1 MMHTTTCHWTKETGW
16 NLPTTPATPPQLVL
30 YFGATS
36 QLDGNAPAVRELTA
50 RFPEAMVCGC
60 STAGEILGNRVFDE
74 SVVAALVQ
82 FKSTRVRAVAES
94 TDGNADSHAIGR
106 RAAEKLKASDLR
118 HVLVLSD
125 GLSVNGTALVSGFS
139 EIVAPGA
146 AITGG
151 LAGDGSRFQKTF
163 VGLGNEVKR
172 NQIVAI
178 GFYGPDM
185 VIGYGSRGG
194 WEGFGPRRRITRSQG
209 TTLLELDDQPALAL
223 YKRYLGERAA
233 GLPATGLL
241 FPLEL
246 TKDAAEK
253 AGLVRTILAVDE
265 ARQSLTFA
273 GDMPEGWYA
282 RLMKASGDQLVGG
295 AANAGSEAVRKT
307 DAAGSSLAILVSC
320 VGRRL
325 VLGQR
330 IEEELEAVIRT
341 LPDKTEVVGF
351 YSYGEAC
358 PSVGNPASELHN
370 QTMTITLIGERA

>member
-1 MMHTTTCHWTKETGW
+1 MKTSTCRWTKETGW
-16 NLPTTPATPPQLVL
+16 VLPPAAPQLIL

-36 QLDGNAPAVRELTA
+36 QLDAGAPAVLELVA
-50 RFPEAMVCGC
+50 KFPDALVCGC
-60 STAGEILGNRVFDE
+60 STAGEILGGRVFDE
-74 SVVAALVQ
+74 SIVAALVQ
-82 FKSTRVRAVAES
+82 FQSTQVRAVAES
-94 TDGNADSHAIGR
+94 TTGHADSAAVGR
-106 RAAEKLKASDLR
+106 RAAEKLKTAGLC
-118 HVLVLSD
+118 HVLILSD
-125 GLSVNGTALVSGFS
+125 GLSVNGTALVAGFR
-139 EIVAPGA
+139 EILPAGV

-163 VGLGNEVKR
+163 VGFGSDVKQD
-172 NQIVAI
+172 QIVAI
-178 GFYGPDM
+178 GFYGTGI

-209 TTLLELDDQPALAL
+209 NTLLELDGQPALAL

-246 TKDAAEK
+246 TKDASEK

-265 ARQSLTFA
+265 AKQSLTFA

-282 RLMKASGDQLVGG
+282 RLMKATGDQLVDG
-295 AANAGSEAVRKT
+295 AANAGSDVALKSNA
-307 DAAGSSLAILVSC
+307 DGSSLAIMVSC
-320 VGRRL
+320 IGRRL

-330 IEEELEAVIRT
+330 IEEELEAVIRS
-341 LPDKTEVVGF
+341 LPALTETVGF

-358 PSVGNPASELHN
+358 PSAGNDFSELHN
-370 QTMTITLIGERA
+370 QTMTITVIGEKV

>member
-1 MMHTTTCHWTKETGW
+1 M
-16 NLPTTPATPPQLVL
+16 PPAAPQLIL

-36 QLDGNAPAVRELTA
+36 QLDAGAPAVLELVA
-50 RFPEAMVCGC
+50 KFPDALVCGC
-60 STAGEILGNRVFDE
+60 STAGEILGGRVFDE
-74 SVVAALVQ
+74 SIVAALVQ
-82 FKSTRVRAVAES
+82 FQSTQVRAVAES
-94 TDGNADSHAIGR
+94 TTGHADSAAVGR
-106 RAAEKLKASDLR
+106 RAAEKLKTAGLC
-118 HVLVLSD
+118 HVLILSD
-125 GLSVNGTALVSGFS
+125 GLSVNGTALVAGFR
-139 EIVAPGA
+139 EILPAGV

-163 VGLGNEVKR
+163 VGFGSDVKQD
-172 NQIVAI
+172 QIVAI
-178 GFYGPDM
+178 GFYGTGI

-209 TTLLELDDQPALAL
+209 NTLLELDGQPALAL

-246 TKDAAEK
+246 TKDASEK

-265 ARQSLTFA
+265 AKQSLTFA

-282 RLMKASGDQLVGG
+282 RLMKATGDQLVDG
-295 AANAGSEAVRKT
+295 AANAGSDVALKSNA
-307 DAAGSSLAILVSC
+307 DGSSLAIMVSC
-320 VGRRL
+320 IGRRL

-330 IEEELEAVIRT
+330 IEEELEAVIRS
-341 LPDKTEVVGF
+341 LPALTETVGF

-358 PSVGNPASELHN
+358 PSAGNDFSELHN
-370 QTMTITLIGERA
+370 QTMTITVIGEKV

>member
-1 MMHTTTCHWTKETGW
+1 MKTTTTRWTKETGW
-16 NLPTTPATPPQLVL
+16 TLPAAAPQLIL

-36 QLDGNAPAVRELTA
+36 QLDAGAPAVRELA
-50 RFPEAMVCGC
+50 AKFPDAVVCGC
-60 STAGEILGNRVFDE
+60 STAGEILGSHVFDE
-74 SVVAALVQ
+74 SIVAALVQ
-82 FKSTRVRAVAES
+82 FQSTQVRAVAES
-94 TDGNADSHAIGR
+94 TAGNADSAAVGR
-106 RAAEKLKASDLR
+106 RAAGKLNTAGLR
-118 HVLVLSD
+118 HVLILSD
-125 GLSVNGTALVSGFS
+125 GLSVNGTALVAGFR
-139 EIVAPGA
+139 EILPPGV

-163 VGLGNEVKR
+163 VGLGSDVKR
-172 NQIVAI
+172 DQIVAI
-178 GFYGPDM
+178 GFYGAGI

-209 TTLLELDDQPALAL
+209 NTLLELDGQPALAL

-246 TKDAAEK
+246 TKDATEK

-265 ARQSLTFA
+265 ANQSLTFA

-282 RLMKASGDQLVGG
+282 RLMKATGDQLVEG
-295 AANAGSEAVRKT
+295 AANAGS
-307 DAAGSSLAILVSC
+307 DAALKSDAGGSSLAIMVSC
-320 VGRRL
+320 IGRRL

-330 IEEELEAVIRT
+330 IEEELEAVIRS
-341 LPDKTEVVGF
+341 LPALTETVGF

-358 PSVGNPASELHN
+358 PSAGNDLSELHN
-370 QTMTITLIGERA
+370 QTMTITVIGEKV

>member
-1 MMHTTTCHWTKETGW
+1 MHTTTCRWTKETGW
-16 NLPTTPATPPQLVL
+16 NLPAAASTAPQLAF
-30 YFGATS
+30 YFGATA
-36 QLDGNAPAVRELTA
+36 QLDGNAPAVSELTA
-50 RFPEAMVCGC
+50 KFPQAMVCGC
-60 STAGEILGNRVFDE
+60 STAGEILGNRVFDD

-82 FKSTRVRAVAES
+82 FKSTRVHAVAE
-94 TDGNADSHAIGR
+94 TTEGIADSRAIGR
-106 RAAEKLKASDLR
+106 RAAEKLKAPDLR
-118 HVLVLSD
+118 HILVLSD
-125 GLSVNGTALVSGFS
+125 GLSVNGTALISGFS
-139 EIVAPGA
+139 EILAPGV

-163 VGLGNEVKR
+163 VGLGNEVKP

-178 GFYGPDM
+178 GFYGPDI

-209 TTLLELDDQPALAL
+209 NTLLELDDQPALAL

-233 GLPATGLL
+233 GLPSTGLL

-246 TKDAAEK
+246 TKDTTEK
-253 AGLVRTILAVDE
+253 SGLVRTILAVDE
-265 ARQSLTFA
+265 AKQSLTFA

-295 AANAGSEAVRKT
+295 AANAAS
-307 DAAGSSLAILVSC
+307 DAMLKIDSAGSSLAILVSC

-330 IEEELEAVIRT
+330 IEEELEAVIRS
-341 LPDKTEVVGF
+341 LPEKTDVVGF

-358 PSVGNPASELHN
+358 PSAGCHTSELHN
-370 QTMTITLIGERA
+370 QTMTITVIGERA

>member
-1 MMHTTTCHWTKETGW
+1 MHTTTCRWTPETGW
-16 NLPTTPATPPQLVL
+16 NPPATATAAPQLVL

-50 RFPEAMVCGC
+50 RFPQATVCGC

-74 SVVAALVQ
+74 SVVAALVK
-82 FKSTRVRAVAES
+82 FKSTRIRAVAEP
-94 TDGNADSHAIGR
+94 TDGIADSHAIGR
-106 RAAEKLKASDLR
+106 RAAEKLNASDLR
-118 HVLVLSD
+118 HILILSD

-139 EIVAPGA
+139 EMLAPGV

-172 NQIVAI
+172 NQMVAI
-178 GFYGPDM
+178 GFYGPDII
-185 VIGYGSRGG
+185 IGYGSRGG

-209 TTLLELDDQPALAL
+209 NTLLELDNQPALAL

-233 GLPATGLL
+233 SLPATGLL
-241 FPLEL
+241 YPLEL
-246 TKDAAEK
+246 TKDANEK

-282 RLMKASGDQLVGG
+282 RLMKASSDQLVGG
-295 AANAGSEAVRKT
+295 AANAGSDAVLKT
-307 DAAGSSLAILVSC
+307 NAAGPSLAILVSC

-341 LPDKTEVVGF
+341 LPEQAEVVGF

-358 PSVGNPASELHN
+358 PSVGSPTSELHN
-370 QTMTITLIGERA
+370 QTMTITLIGERT